1 MYCMMEVQKENP
13 KHGKSDD
20 DQELSSIGKK
30 KDKAKQKCFFCGR
43 HFASQCYKK
52 KNAQDESN
60 QDNLTIEDYEDEVD
74 SSLLASTPTS
84 KSYSNNT
91 WSIESEASLGSL

>member
-43 HFASQCYKK
+43 HFAS
-52 KNAQDESN
+52 
-60 QDNLTIEDYEDEVD
+60 
-74 SSLLASTPTS
+74 
-84 KSYSNNT
+84 
-91 WSIESEASLGSL
+91 